1 MMSDDEELSGRERYQ
16 VRRKP
21 GKALRVVDRRDNR
34 IDGYWYMEEENW
46 FDARNFIDKPRYDY
60 LHALNIAF
68 QSVPGHANATR
79 HRECSKDREK
89 CMDSISVGDLVIS
102 RG

>member
-1 MMSDDEELSGRERYQ
+1 MMSDDELSGRERYQ

-21 GKALRVVDRRDNR
+21 GHALRVVDRRDNR
-34 IDGYWYMEEENW
+34 VDGYWYMEDEHW

-60 LHALNIAF
+60 LHALNIAY
-68 QSVPGHANATR
+68 QSVPGHANTTR
-79 HRECSKDREK
+79 HRECAEDREK